1 MKPISDF
8 SMIVCADGNIFLDK
22 IENKLKKGKGVFI
35 SVPVRLGLDRIEPE
49 CLYILKEVFTFE
61 STLGIAGG

>member
-1 MKPISDF
+1 MYSAA
-8 SMIVCADGNIFLDK
+8 MLQGFLMVPLPLCDQ
-22 IENKLKKGKGVFI
+22 KGVFI

-49 CLYILKEVFTFE
+49 CLEILKEVFTFE